1 MAQKAIS
8 IIARERKSDALNS
21 WLTTGQSDGFEMSP
35 EEALRHLGVEGNVS
49 DIDSSVL
56 PTQFAVARADRPGE
70 QTEKAI
76 AALEKAMAKGN
87 AAKSHP
93 LATWPV
99 GLESHG
105 NTCYLNSLLQYYFS
119 VAPLRDIVLN
129 YDDYKLDTTKH
140 QEKRERVGYLNVSM
154 VEIKGGQRFAEDLKR
169 LFERMIK
176 SPTDKVRP
184 EQDLVCRAFLDP
196 KHYAQLESSAKEE
209 LASHAPQQN
218 GIEEAIIES
227 NVADESKG
235 SNLAADR
242 HQSDAS
248 SVTLQADSDNVDG
261 ADVPMKDSELPPTPP
276 DSGSEDK
283 DNKASDAP
291 PLPPRRFSTTRER
304 ALSIAQKNAVAQQDV
319 SDVHEKIMWRLQAG
333 MTANGQDEYGEQQ
346 DAIREVFEVAL
357 VAQPLENGVEG
368 NPKLEIRT
376 SIQLGVPTEDTDL
389 YSMLDAVTDLQPS
402 GGDAGEKKGL
412 EVYRTVRSLPPVL
425 QVNIP
430 RIMQDPTT
438 KQVIKSSHCIK
449 LEDELY
455 MDRYCEQSGG
465 EILQKRKACWT
476 WRKQLQALRRE
487 HKALS
492 SCVADLDGPSAVDE
506 AAKYLN
512 ALPDVNGDLESIGM
526 DGFDVGPDLTTTLAA
541 DAEAQRHRLAR
552 LEEEIKQ
559 LEAKLKDQFLDDKK
573 LKYRLAAVMIH
584 RGGSTNGHYWTYI
597 HDFESDIWRIY
608 NDEKVEEFTKLDDIY
623 EARTWWQGTPTY
635 AVYVRDDK
643 KSELIQPV
651 CRAPEK
657 LPTPDPSEAVASGW
671 EWEDVGMVNG
681 ESQAGQPAVGID
693 PKLTVKDGGEA
704 AWDEERK
711 IAEVEW

>member
-21 WLTTGQSDGFEMSP
+21 WLTTGQSDGFEMGP

-49 DIDSSVL
+49 DIDTSVL
-56 PTQFAVARADRPGE
+56 PTQFAFARDDRPGE

-76 AALEKAMAKGN
+76 AAIEKAIAKRTTV
-87 AAKSHP
+87 KSHP
-93 LATWPV
+93 LESWPV

-119 VAPLRDIVLN
+119 VAPLRNIVLN

-140 QEKRERVGYLNVSM
+140 EQKHERVGYLNVSM
-154 VEIKGGQRFAEDLKR
+154 VEIKGGQRFAEDLKH

-184 EQDLVCRAFLDP
+184 EQELVCRAFLDP

-209 LASHAPQQN
+209 VPIPTAEQN
-218 GIEEAIIES
+218 GLEDAIES
-227 NVADESKG
+227 SATDESKD
-235 SNLAADR
+235 AAVVDDR

-248 SVTLQADSDNVDG
+248 SVTLQADSDTVED

-276 DSGSEDK
+276 DSGREDK
-283 DNKASDAP
+283 DKKPSDAP

-304 ALSIAQKNAVAQQDV
+304 ALSIAEKNALAQQDV

-333 MTANGQDEYGEQQ
+333 MTPKGQDEFGEQE
-346 DAIREVFEVAL
+346 DAIREIFEVAL

-368 NPKLEIRT
+368 SPKLEIRT

-402 GGDAGEKKGL
+402 GGEVGEKKGL

-438 KQVIKSSHCIK
+438 KQVIKSTHCIK

-465 EILQKRKACWT
+465 EVLQKRKACWA
-476 WRKQLQALRRE
+476 WRKQLQALKKE
-487 HKALS
+487 QKALS
-492 SCVADLDGPSAVDE
+492 SCVADLDGPTAVHE

-512 ALPDVNGDLESIGM
+512 AMPEVNGDLESIGM
-526 DGFDVGPDLTTTLAA
+526 DGFDVDPDLPATLVAE
-541 DAEAQRHRLAR
+541 AEAQKAR
-552 LEEEIKQ
+552 LIQIEAEMKQ
-559 LEAKLKDQFLDDKK
+559 LEAQLKDRFLDDKRF
-573 LKYRLAAVMIH
+573 KYRLAAVMIH

-597 HDFESDIWRIY
+597 HDFENDMWRSY
-608 NDEKVEEFTKLDDIY
+608 NDEKVEELSKLDDIY
-623 EARTWWQGTPTY
+623 EARTWLSGTPTY

-651 CRAPEK
+651 CRVPEK
-657 LPTPDPSEAVASGW
+657 LPTPDPSEAVAPGW
-671 EWEDVGMVNG
+671 EWEDVGMTNG

-693 PKLTVKDGGEA
+693 PKVTVKDGGEA
-704 AWDEERK
+704 SWDEQRK
-711 IAEVEW
+711 IPEVNW